1 MVIVRSSAGLMV
13 VGSLDGEGLAK
24 DKGPEIGRPGRVRS
38 QHYIVFFDVGQLVGS
53 DRLNRKASTHHAE
66 S

>member
-1 MVIVRSSAGLMV
+1 MV